1 MYTTLSRLFPTSIP
15 PDNPARIV
23 LIRPC
28 CIGDVVLATAAFSAL
43 RRAYPDAHITWAV
56 GGWSR
61 QVVDLLDGVDAILDT
76 GKRDLPVRSVGGFMR
91 FVRDLRAGHF
101 DLAVSLVRSPLMSA
115 AVWLSGIPHRV
126 GIDSKGRGFGYTV
139 RVPVNPAEARH
150 EVAIYLDVVRALGI
164 STDACYPHVPVRDT
178 DRHRVRGL
186 LANQGV
192 RGDYLVINP
201 AGGNNPGMTMDSK
214 RYPPQNFARLADTLA
229 EKLDAQ
235 IILIGSSADA
245 GIINAVGSAMKT
257 RPQIFAGQLTF
268 GEIVALAHD
277 ARVYIGN
284 DTGLTHLS
292 ASGGAKTAMILGP
305 SDPKRYAPYTPDS
318 IALWQPTSIRAGG
331 VSAGKRTRWDWS
343 RDGISVED
351 ATAQLLAFLGE
362 N

>member
-1 MYTTLSRLFPTSIP
+1 MYTNFSRLFPTAP
-15 PDNPARIV
+15 PPHSPARIV

-43 RRAYPDAHITWAV
+43 RRAYPNAHITWAV

-76 GKRDLPVRSVGGFMR
+76 GKRDLPVRSAGGFMR
-91 FVRDLRAGHF
+91 FVRDLRAGNF

-115 AVWLSGIPHRV
+115 AVWMSGIPHRV
-126 GIDSKGRGFGYTV
+126 GIDSNGRGFGYTV

-150 EVAIYLDVVRALGI
+150 EAAIYLDVVRALGI
-164 STDACYPHVPVRDT
+164 STDDCYANVPVREA
-178 DRHRVRGL
+178 DRQRVRGL
-186 LANQGV
+186 LTNQGV
-192 RGDYLVINP
+192 RGDYLVIHP

-214 RYPPQNFARLADTLA
+214 RYPPQNFALLADTLA
-229 EKLDAQ
+229 EKLNAQ
-235 IILIGSSADA
+235 VILIGGPADA
-245 GIINAVGSAMKT
+245 GIINAVGSQMKT

-268 GEIVALAHD
+268 GEIVALALD

-284 DTGLTHLS
+284 DTGLTHL
-292 ASGGAKTAMILGP
+292 AAAGGAKTAMILGP

-318 IALWQPTSIRAGG
+318 LALWQPVELRAGG
-331 VSAGKRTRWDWS
+331 VSAGKSAQWDWA